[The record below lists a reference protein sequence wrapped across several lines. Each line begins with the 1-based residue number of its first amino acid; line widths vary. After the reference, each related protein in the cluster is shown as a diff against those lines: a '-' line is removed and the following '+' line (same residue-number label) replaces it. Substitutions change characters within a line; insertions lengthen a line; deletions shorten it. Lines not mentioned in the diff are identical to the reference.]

1 MGIDEI
7 SGFLSSIGVPN
18 EMKEDFWI
26 MAKDNI
32 DAKEELADIWNLCKD
47 GVNKPVI
54 APEDEKFIKLAIS
67 LIGEYP
73 REKDSWQK
81 LTEELKTLTG
91 RKGKDL
97 FMPLRSF
104 LTGKKDGPDMKKLF
118 PLMQKIQK
126 PGSS

>member
-1 MGIDEI
+1 M
-7 SGFLSSIGVPN
+7 S
-18 EMKEDFWI
+18 K
-26 MAKDNI
+26 
-32 DAKEELADIWNLCKD
+32 
-47 GVNKPVI
+47 
-54 APEDEKFIKLAIS
+54 
-67 LIGEYP
+67 YP

-81 LTEELKTLTG
+81 LTDQLKNKTG

-118 PLMQKIQK
+118 PLMQKIQI